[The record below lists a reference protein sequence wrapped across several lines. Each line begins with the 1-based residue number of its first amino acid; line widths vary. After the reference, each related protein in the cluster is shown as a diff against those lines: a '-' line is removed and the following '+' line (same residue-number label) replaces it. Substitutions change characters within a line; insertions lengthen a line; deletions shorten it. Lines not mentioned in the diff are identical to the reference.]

1 MDRQEER
8 AKANTRSENNEMTW
22 IVLLIL
28 FGFILNLACNKI
40 VSLLGLPLYMDTVGT
55 IAVSS
60 LGGALPGCFVAL
72 FTNIIRGFGKNDA
85 IYYGVLNVMIAVVA
99 AFWMQK
105 KKRRKKPG
113 YLFLFALILS
123 LIGGCIGAI
132 QTWAFYGFSMAGSD
146 GFMIRFFYEDLGWT
160 QFASQFT
167 ATWILDFVDKA
178 LSVLICVLVLHFM
191 PDEVRAKLRFTSWRQ
206 KALTPEEYATVR
218 SMKVRTLSLGTKIIT
233 ILMVGF
239 VTIAVVVTSISLV
252 LFRNFSKKQHAMLT
266 KGVVQMAAKE
276 IDGDRVEEFLTKGE
290 AAEGYAETKELLTE
304 IRDTYP
310 DVEYVYVYKIMP
322 DGCHVVFDLDTE
334 EVPGETPG
342 TVIEFD
348 ESFIPY
354 VDTLLAGGRIDT
366 IVSDDKYGWLLTE
379 YEPVYDST
387 GKCVCYAAADVSM
400 NDIRVYEYDF
410 FVKLASLFL
419 GFFALLLAIGL
430 WLSHYHLVYPLNT
443 ISHAASAFAYNSEEA
458 RSQNV
463 EQIRELNIHA
473 GDELENLY
481 NAFVKT
487 TEDSEH
493 YFSQM
498 QHKTQM
504 LSMLQSGLIM
514 MLADIVE
521 NRDQS
526 TGDHIRKTAAYT
538 KVILEKMRE
547 MGYHKDL
554 LTDTYISHV
563 VKSAPLHDIGKI
575 QIPDA
580 ILNKPGKLTDEEFEI
595 MKKHTV
601 AGKTII
607 EQTISTMP
615 EADYLQEAMNLT
627 TYHHEK
633 WNGKGYP
640 YGLAGEDIPLSA
652 RVMAV
657 ADVFDALVSRRC
669 YKEPFSF
676 EKAMEIIQKD
686 AGTHFDPDV
695 VKAFLESQ
703 DQVRAIAERFETVS
717 GKDMFDSIA

>member
-1 MDRQEER
+1 MDRQSER
-8 AKANTRSENNEMTW
+8 AKAITRSENNEVKW
-22 IVLLIL
+22 IILLCL
-28 FGFILNLACNKI
+28 FGFALNLLCNEV
-40 VSLLGLPLYMDTVGT
+40 VSFFKLPLYMDTVGT

-72 FTNIIRGFGKNDA
+72 FTNVIRGFGKQDA
-85 IYYGVLNVMIAVVA
+85 IYYGVLNVMIAVVT

-105 KKRRKKPG
+105 KKRRKNPG
-113 YLFLFALILS
+113 YLLLFAFIIS

-132 QTWAFYGFSMAGSD
+132 QTWAFYGFSMEGND
-146 GFMIRFFYEDLGWT
+146 GFLIRFFYENVGWT
-160 QFASQFT
+160 KFWSQFT
-167 ATWILDFVDKA
+167 ATWILDFADKA
-178 LSVLICVLVLHFM
+178 LSVLICVLILHYM
-191 PDEVRAKLRFTSWRQ
+191 PDDVRRKLRFTSWRQ
-206 KALTPEEYATVR
+206 KALTPEEYSVVR

-239 VTIAVVVTSISLV
+239 ITIALVVTSISLV
-252 LFRNFSKKQHAMLT
+252 LFSKFSKQQHAMLT
-266 KGVVQMAAKE
+266 KGVVQMAAAE
-276 IDGDRVEEFLTKGE
+276 IDGDRVDEFLTLGE
-290 AAEGYAETKELLTE
+290 SAEGYLETKELLTE
-304 IRDTYP
+304 IRATYP
-310 DVEYVYVYKIMP
+310 DVEYVYVYKIME
-322 DGCHVVFDLDTE
+322 DGCHVVFDLDTD
-334 EVPGETPG
+334 EVKGEAPG

-348 ESFIPY
+348 PSFEPY
-354 VDTLLAGGRIDT
+354 LETLLAGGRIDT
-366 IVSDDKYGWLLTE
+366 IVSNDKYGWLLTE
-379 YEPVYDST
+379 YEPVYDSA
-387 GKCVCYAAADVSM
+387 GKTVCYAAADVSM
-400 NDIRVYEYDF
+400 NDIRAYQYDF
-410 FVKLASLFL
+410 LVKLASLFL

-443 ISHAASAFAYNSEEA
+443 MSHAASAFAYNSEEA
-458 RSQNV
+458 RSLNV
-463 EQIRELNIHA
+463 QQIRDLNIHT
-473 GDELENLY
+473 GDELEHLY
-481 NAFVKT
+481 NAIVKT
-487 TEDSEH
+487 TEDSER
-493 YFSQM
+493 YFSEM
-498 QHKTQM
+498 QHKTEL
-504 LSMLQSGLIM
+504 LSMLQTGLII

-554 LTDTYISHV
+554 LTDEYISYV

-595 MKKHTV
+595 MKKHTI
-601 AGKTII
+601 AGKNII

-627 TYHHEK
+627 YYHHEK

-640 YGLAGEDIPLSA
+640 CGLVGEEIPLSA

-669 YKEPFSF
+669 YKEPFTF

-695 VKAFLESQ
+695 AKAFAASE
-703 DQVRAIAERFETVS
+703 DEVRAIAERFETVS
-717 GKDMFDSIA
+717 GKDMFNSIA

>member
-1 MDRQEER
+1 
-8 AKANTRSENNEMTW
+8 
-22 IVLLIL
+22 
-28 FGFILNLACNKI
+28 
-40 VSLLGLPLYMDTVGT
+40 
-55 IAVSS
+55 
-60 LGGALPGCFVAL
+60 
-72 FTNIIRGFGKNDA
+72 
-85 IYYGVLNVMIAVVA
+85 
-99 AFWMQK
+99 
-105 KKRRKKPG
+105 
-113 YLFLFALILS
+113 
-123 LIGGCIGAI
+123 
-132 QTWAFYGFSMAGSD
+132 
-146 GFMIRFFYEDLGWT
+146 
-160 QFASQFT
+160 
-167 ATWILDFVDKA
+167 
-178 LSVLICVLVLHFM
+178 
-191 PDEVRAKLRFTSWRQ
+191 
-206 KALTPEEYATVR
+206 
-218 SMKVRTLSLGTKIIT
+218 
-233 ILMVGF
+233 
-239 VTIAVVVTSISLV
+239 
-252 LFRNFSKKQHAMLT
+252 
-266 KGVVQMAAKE
+266 
-276 IDGDRVEEFLTKGE
+276 
-290 AAEGYAETKELLTE
+290 
-304 IRDTYP
+304 
-310 DVEYVYVYKIMP
+310 
-322 DGCHVVFDLDTE
+322 
-334 EVPGETPG
+334 
-342 TVIEFD
+342 
-348 ESFIPY
+348 
-354 VDTLLAGGRIDT
+354 
-366 IVSDDKYGWLLTE
+366 
-379 YEPVYDST
+379 
-387 GKCVCYAAADVSM
+387 
-400 NDIRVYEYDF
+400 
-410 FVKLASLFL
+410 
-419 GFFALLLAIGL
+419 
-430 WLSHYHLVYPLNT
+430 
-443 ISHAASAFAYNSEEA
+443 
-458 RSQNV
+458 
-463 EQIRELNIHA
+463 
-473 GDELENLY
+473 
-481 NAFVKT
+481 
-487 TEDSEH
+487 
-493 YFSQM
+493 